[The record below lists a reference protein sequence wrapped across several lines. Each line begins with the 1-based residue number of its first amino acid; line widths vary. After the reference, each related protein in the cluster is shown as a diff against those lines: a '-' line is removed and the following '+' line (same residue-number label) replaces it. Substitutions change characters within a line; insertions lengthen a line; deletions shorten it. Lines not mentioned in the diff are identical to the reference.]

1 MKASEDLAMS
11 TSPSLTLPAP
21 ALDRST
27 ADGKWQREYQAF
39 LRLKAPLLTTHAGQ
53 YVVVHDGAVV
63 DSGPDDVALALRFF
77 SQHGN
82 VTVHIGLV
90 TDGPEAVARIPH
102 YRQQGSG
109 DEA

>member
-1 MKASEDLAMS
+1 MS
-11 TSPSLTLPAP
+11 NSASLTLPAP
-21 ALDRST
+21 SLDRSP

-39 LRLKAPLLTTHAGQ
+39 LRLKGPLLATHAGQ

-63 DSGPDDVALALRFF
+63 DSGPDDVALAMRFF
-77 SQHGN
+77 AQHGN
-82 VTVHIGLV
+82 VSVHIGLV
-90 TDGPEAVARIPH
+90 AAGPEAAARIPH

>member
-1 MKASEDLAMS
+1 MKAPEDFAMS
-11 TSPSLTLPAP
+11 ISPSLALPAP
-21 ALDRST
+21 SLDRST

-39 LRLKAPLLTTHAGQ
+39 LRLKAPLLATHAGQ

-82 VTVHIGLV
+82 VPVHIGHV
-90 TDGPEAVARIPH
+90 TAGPEAAARIPH
-102 YRQQGSG
+102 YRTS
-109 DEA
+109 A